1 MSESHGSWRPCESRW
16 KTLRHPC
23 RPRPGWWWGPLDV
36 GPWTRTS
43 RRPHGDEK
51 IWGSDDQ
58 TDQTKDLRHALSIF
72 VVCRV
77 AMVVAVA
84 VANCALASD
93 SSPNTEHKKSDAS
106 SFMRQGNSNLM
117 ALPFRATQQSSGIQC
132 RFTCHGM
139 SATSGENW
147 ICHETMVIMH
157 CSSFFSLFMI
167 ILNPSISS
175 MSKNMSLLPPVHV
188 RVDCSRVIMCS
199 CFLSKSVDVLR
210 SLSPSWHSKGQRSRS
225 ASDRGRFLE
234 IAPVPRALWNFSPW
248 KPRATRDPDIK
259 KRFKNP
265 SIL

>member
-106 SFMRQGNSNLM
+106 SFMRHGNSNLM

-147 ICHETMVIMH
+147 MMSWDDGDYALFIIFLIIHDHLQSFNVKKYVLAAS
-157 CSSFFSLFMI
+157 CS
-167 ILNPSISS
+167 
-175 MSKNMSLLPPVHV
+175 
-188 RVDCSRVIMCS
+188 CSRGLQSSHNV
-199 CFLSKSVDVLR
+199 FLLFVKICRRPQKPQPILALQGPKIPQRLRQGKVLGDR
-210 SLSPSWHSKGQRSRS
+210 TCSPS
-225 ASDRGRFLE
+225 AVELL
-234 IAPVPRALWNFSPW
+234 AL
-248 KPRATRDPDIK
+248 KATGDPGPGHQK
-259 KRFKNP
+259 KFKNP